1 MRLTSNSNTI
11 KSPRRRGAG
20 RARTTAMDTAS
31 RQMFRPLVKSASGSV
46 RFAWTIND
54 PPPRSRVSTHNL
66 GGIVRIEY
74 VCTRRTQCRLAF
86 RRPSSPLWFLAF
98 PFPSSDDDNDR
109 RGLLCLHDIAVPRLR
124 IIDYRR
130 VRWLI
135 PRATWIRAARNVF
148 RILFIVRVRRERIC
162 VFARLERV
170 ATFPSLFNN
179 TVIVCAPAAGYTA
192 GHDFLHD
199 QKGKVSAARNTRKIT
214 RKIRGWFPM
223 TVKNLCL
230 SCIKIARNY

>member
-20 RARTTAMDTAS
+20 RARTTAMDAAP
-31 RQMFRPLVKSASGSV
+31 REMFRPLVKSARGSV
-46 RFAWTIND
+46 RFAWTINN

-86 RRPSSPLWFLAF
+86 RRPSPL
-98 PFPSSDDDNDR
+98 PPPSSPPHPTPLVSFVISRFPVPFLDDDNDR
-109 RGLLCLHDIAVPRLR
+109 RGLLCFHDIAMPRLR

-135 PRATWIRAARNVF
+135 PRATWIRAARNMF
-148 RILFIVRVRRERIC
+148 RILFIVRARRERIC

-170 ATFPSLFNN
+170 APR
-179 TVIVCAPAAGYTA
+179 
-192 GHDFLHD
+192 DFSFII
-199 QKGKVSAARNTRKIT
+199 Q
-214 RKIRGWFPM
+214 
-223 TVKNLCL
+223 
-230 SCIKIARNY
+230 